1 MSDTSPR
8 ALDRRAALRRLAG
21 MAVGASPAAALLAA
35 AARPLAASGALPPAA
50 GPVVS
55 GVRAHGL
62 ALAITGGRAYL
73 DGVLRAA
80 TVGVTADGRLRIVDG
95 AFDAERTVDATGKV
109 VSPGFIDIL
118 GDNSADPKRTY
129 FTYERF
135 KLTDGV
141 TTALQMHGGA
151 SDAGEFHAHF
161 GELPHFVNF
170 GVSTKVMNLRH
181 AHPTHAGRLRAIE
194 RSLDGGALGV
204 SHSLEYQRQTT
215 YAEVVDYARVA
226 RRYDRPMVLHLR
238 HSSQARELDGV
249 REALQLARDSG
260 ARVHIAHLHST
271 GGTFDMP
278 GALEL
283 IRRARAEGA
292 EVTTCV
298 YPYSYWATYL
308 HSQRFDPG
316 WQERFG
322 LDYGD
327 LTVVGTGERLTAAT
341 FAEYRRRPGIL
352 VSVPE
357 GTMPLERT
365 VDLALREPFTMIGSD
380 GGIEREPRA
389 NSHPRGA
396 GCFATALRRAQDTGL
411 GLEQALATVTSRPAE
426 LVGLDGRGALRDG
439 WVADVTVFDPA
450 AIRGRATVANPNQYS
465 DGISLVLVA
474 GQVAYEAGRSPKPHG
489 RGITAQQIIVAR
501 SPARRAVGT

>member
-1 MSDTSPR
+1 MSDTTPR

-21 MAVGASPAAALLAA
+21 IAAGLSPAAALLG
-35 AARPLAASGALPPAA
+35 ARPRALAASGAVPPTR
-50 GPVVS
+50 VT
-55 GVRAHGL
+55 GVRALGVP
-62 ALAITGGRAYL
+62 LAIAGGRAFV
-73 DGVLRAA
+73 DGVLRPC
-80 TVGVTADGRLRIVDG
+80 TVAVGDDGRLRLADG
-95 AFDAERTVDATGKV
+95 PVEAARTIHATGMV

-118 GDNSADPKRTY
+118 GDNSADPRRTY
-129 FTYERF
+129 LTYERY

-151 SDAGEFHAHF
+151 SDAGEFHRHF
-161 GELPHFVNF
+161 GALPHFVNF
-170 GVSTKVMNLRH
+170 GVSTKVMNLRN
-181 AHPTHAGRLRAIE
+181 AHPTHAARLRAIE

-215 YAEVVDYARVA
+215 YDEVVDYARVA

-238 HSSQARELDGV
+238 HSSAARELEGV
-249 REALQLARDSG
+249 QEALRLARDSG

-271 GGTFDMP
+271 GGTFAMP
-278 GALEL
+278 VALEL

-292 EVTTCV
+292 EVTCCV

-316 WQERFG
+316 WRERFG

-341 FAEYRRRPGIL
+341 FAQYRRRPGIL

-365 VDLALREPFTMIGSD
+365 VDLALREEFCIVGSD

-411 GLEQALATVTSRPAE
+411 GLERALAAVTARPAALARLE
-426 LVGLDGRGALRDG
+426 GRGQLRDG

-450 AIRGRATVANPNQYS
+450 AIRGRATVANPNQDS
-465 DGISLVLVA
+465 DGIALVLV
-474 GQVAYEAGRSPKPHG
+474 GGRVAYEAGRAPTAHG
-489 RGITAQQIIVAR
+489 RGLTARSPIVAR
-501 SPARRAVGT
+501 AG